1 MKKQLKYLIIA
12 AIVLVVL
19 VGGLLAVNLL
29 SSQEEDTTEQ
39 TQTENET
46 STPLFGFETENI
58 TEIEVQNSKGS
69 YTLTRDG
76 DGNVLINGE
85 TELPM
90 NSNTLSAAFSA
101 LAGLSSDKVVKEDL
115 ENSADYGLDSPASVT
130 VRTASEEKTVK
141 IGADSPTDEGAYCY
155 VEGETQLLLS
165 GSTVS
170 YARDYA
176 FENYISTSIMPALE
190 STETNK
196 LSHIKISGSGRSD
209 VLEIVPKTEEELSG
223 AGELTPFKMVQP
235 IRAALNSDALSNSLK
250 SPLLSLQPTVAA
262 IARPTDEQKEQFG
275 LNTPTFV
282 LEYQIEGSQNKVIIG
297 QQNSDGSYYM
307 MKDGIDVVYLV
318 DSSSISFMSLSY
330 NTLLSSIMYIDYID
344 EMETV
349 EYIRGDEHYIFNITG
364 EDDAM
369 QVSSN
374 GKTVDAES
382 FRTLYQNSIG
392 LMLGGEASDPG
403 TAEYAKIIYTKRD
416 GTVNELSYH
425 DIDGRRAF
433 CALNGYGYGFVVTSD
448 LDAVFESAAALLES

>member
-1 MKKQLKYLIIA
+1 MRKQLKYLIVA
-12 AIVLVVL
+12 AVVLVLL
-19 VGGLLAVNLL
+19 VGGLVAVNFL
-29 SSQEEDTTEQ
+29 SSGEESPAEEPSAE
-39 TQTENET
+39 TQT
-46 STPLFGFETENI
+46 STPLFDFEKADV

-69 YTLTRDG
+69 YTLTRDE
-76 DGNVLINGE
+76 DGTVLINE
-85 TELPM
+85 EKELPM
-90 NSNTLSAAFSA
+90 NSNTLSAAFDA
-101 LAGLSSDKVVKEDL
+101 LTGLSSDKVIKEDL
-115 ENSADYGLDSPASVT
+115 ENASEYGLDAPTSVT
-130 VRTASEEKTVK
+130 VRTADGEKTVK

-155 VEGETQLLLS
+155 VEGESQLLLS

-196 LSHIKISGSGRSD
+196 LSHIKISGSGRPD
-209 VLEIVPKTEEELSG
+209 VLEIVPKTEEEQQG

-235 IRAALNSDALSNSLK
+235 IQAALNSDALSNSLK
-250 SPLLSLQPTVAA
+250 SPLLSLQPTVAVA
-262 IARPTDEQKEQFG
+262 ARPTAEQREQFG

-282 LEYQIEGSQNKVIIG
+282 LEYQIEGSENRILIG
-297 QQNSDGSYYM
+297 NQTSDGAYYM

-318 DSSSISFMSLSY
+318 DASSVSFMELSHS
-330 NTLLSSIMYIDYID
+330 TLISSIMYIDYID

-349 EYIRGDEHYIFNITG
+349 EYVRGDERYIFNLTG
-364 EDDAM
+364 EGDDM

-374 GKTVDAES
+374 GKTVDLES
-382 FRTLYQNSIG
+382 FRTLYQDSIG

-403 TAEYAKIIYTKRD
+403 TAEYARIVYTKRD

-433 CALNGYGYGFVVTSD
+433 CALNGYGYGFIVTSD
-448 LDAVFESAAALLES
+448 LDAIFESAAALLG

>member
-12 AIVLVVL
+12 AMVLVVL
-19 VGGLLAVNLL
+19 AGGLIAVNLL
-29 SSQEEDTTEQ
+29 SSGEEGTAQEP
-39 TQTENET
+39 QTETQT
-46 STPLFGFETENI
+46 STPLFGFETADI
-58 TEIEVQNSKGS
+58 TEIEVQNSKGF
-69 YTLTRDG
+69 YTLTKDG

-90 NSNTLSAAFSA
+90 NSNTLSAAFDA
-101 LAGLSSDKVVKEDL
+101 LAGLSSDKVIKEDL
-115 ENSADYGLDSPASVT
+115 ENAADYGLDAPTSVT
-130 VRTASEEKTVK
+130 VRTAGEEKTVK

-155 VEGETQLLLS
+155 VEGESQLLLS

-170 YARDYA
+170 YARDYT

-190 STETNK
+190 STETDK

-209 VLEIVPKTEEELSG
+209 VLEIVPKTEEELKG

-235 IRAALNSDALSNSLK
+235 IRAALNSDVLSNSLK
-250 SPLLSLQPTVAA
+250 SPLLALQPTVAVA
-262 IARPTDEQKEQFG
+262 ARPTAEQLEQFG

-282 LEYQIEGSQNKVIIG
+282 LEYQIEGSENRIVIGG
-297 QQNSDGSYYM
+297 QTGDGAYYM
-307 MKDGIDVVYLV
+307 MKDGTDVVYLV
-318 DSSSISFMSLSY
+318 DASSVSFMSLSHS
-330 NTLLSSIMYIDYID
+330 TLLSSIMYIDYID

-349 EYIRGDEHYIFNITG
+349 EYIRGDEHYTFSLTG
-364 EDDAM
+364 EDDDM

-374 GKTVDAES
+374 GKTVDLEG
-382 FRTLYQNSIG
+382 FRTLYQDSIG

-403 TAEYAKIIYTKRD
+403 TAEYARIVFTKRD

-448 LDAVFESAAALLES
+448 LNAVFESAAALLQS